1 MNSEPAGRRRRRLR
15 GITRYAVRR
24 RPVTAL
30 LLVAGTGLAV
40 VLTGPSTLSPDV
52 VTTARALLVIFLPA
66 LLLGA
71 AAYGPGWWFRARRRI
86 AEDRRAAGHPQP
98 TSRPIER
105 IAADLR
111 RLLWQHDTC
120 SRLTDVSQRAR
131 RLWFLQIG
139 ISDCAVE
146 AARALE
152 VPLPD
157 RAPNAAFAE
166 PQLRRLLRAL
176 AAEGLVLPAADLLLP
191 DNRW

>member
-1 MNSEPAGRRRRRLR
+1 MNSEPAGRRRLR
-15 GITRYAVRR
+15 GIARYALRR

-30 LLVAGTGLAV
+30 LLVAGTGLAL
-40 VLTGPSTLSPDV
+40 VLAGRSTLSPDV
-52 VTTARALLVIFLPA
+52 VTIARALLVIFLPA

-71 AAYGPGWWFRARRRI
+71 AAYGPGWFRARRRI

-98 TSRPIER
+98 AGRPIER

-111 RLLWQHDTC
+111 RLLWQYDTC
-120 SRLTDVSQRAR
+120 SRLIDASQRAR
-131 RLWFLQIG
+131 RLWFLRIG

-166 PQLRRLLRAL
+166 PQLRRLLPAL
-176 AAEGLVLPAADLLLP
+176 AAEGLALPAVDLLLP
-191 DNRW
+191 HNRW

>member
-1 MNSEPAGRRRRRLR
+1 MSSEPAGKRRRRM
-15 GITRYAVRR
+15 
-24 RPVTAL
+24 RPIAE
-30 LLVAGTGLAV
+30 
-40 VLTGPSTLSPDV
+40 
-52 VTTARALLVIFLPA
+52 
-66 LLLGA
+66 
-71 AAYGPGWWFRARRRI
+71 WFRPRRRI
-86 AEDRRAAGHPQP
+86 AEDRRAALHPQP

-120 SRLTDVSQRAR
+120 SRLVDVSLRSR
-131 RLWFLQIG
+131 RMWFLQIG

-157 RAPNAAFAE
+157 RVPNAAFTQ
-166 PQLRRLLRAL
+166 PQLRGLLRAL
-176 AAEGLVLPAADLLLP
+176 AAEGLVLPAVGLLLP

>member
-15 GITRYAVRR
+15 GIARYAVRR
-24 RPVTAL
+24 SLVTAL
-30 LLVAGTGLAV
+30 LVAGAGVALLLA
-40 VLTGPSTLSPDV
+40 GGSTLGPDV
-52 VTTARALLVIFLPA
+52 ATIARTLLVMLLPA

-71 AAYGPGWWFRARRRI
+71 VAHGTRSVRARRRI
-86 AEDRRAAGHPQP
+86 ADDRRAASHPQP

-157 RAPNAAFAE
+157 RAPDAAFAE

-176 AAEGLVLPAADLLLP
+176 AAEGLVLPAVDLLLP

>member
-1 MNSEPAGRRRRRLR
+1 MRSEPAGE
-15 GITRYAVRR
+15 RR
-24 RPVTAL
+24 RPRAI
-30 LLVAGTGLAV
+30 
-40 VLTGPSTLSPDV
+40 
-52 VTTARALLVIFLPA
+52 AR
-66 LLLGA
+66 
-71 AAYGPGWWFRARRRI
+71 WFRTRWRT
-86 AEDRRAAGHPQP
+86 AEDRRAARRLQP

-120 SRLTDVSQRAR
+120 SRLVDVSLRSR
-131 RLWFLQIG
+131 RMWFLQIG

-157 RAPNAAFAE
+157 RVPNAAFTQ
-166 PQLRRLLRAL
+166 PQLRGLLRAL
-176 AAEGLVLPAADLLLP
+176 AAEGLVLPAVGLLLP